1 MTQDIVGAKAYRVR
15 GVLQHSRLIERFFP
29 FEYYSLF
36 PAFDKSYV
44 LESINDFDSEVSWD
58 TMFCLPGWFVEKEH
72 NFMIDNCEKTP
83 YNTWQLMDT
92 YSVDV
97 VEIVADVLL
106 NDKTGASE
114 LTVVTYPFKGSN
126 PESIWKEYKKNKN
139 KLEKGYI
146 LLVRYINK
154 SGRRMEV

>member
-1 MTQDIVGAKAYRVR
+1 M
-15 GVLQHSRLIERFFP
+15 
-29 FEYYSLF
+29 
-36 PAFDKSYV
+36 
-44 LESINDFDSEVSWD
+44 
-58 TMFCLPGWFVEKEH
+58 
-72 NFMIDNCEKTP
+72 
-83 YNTWQLMDT
+83 
-92 YSVDV
+92 DV

-114 LTVVTYPFKGSN
+114 FTVVTYPFKGSN